1 MQSLMQQVHQ
11 LEATPDILTATVAM
25 GFPFADIHQA
35 GVSVLVS
42 ADGDQELAGV
52 KADELASMVWK
63 LRKDLQPQLVK
74 IEDVMAFVNKHPNER
89 LTIFADGSDNPGL
102 GAPCDG
108 TVALQAMIDANFK
121 GGLVGILFDPETASQ
136 AHAEGVG
143 STIQVRLG
151 DKTDDRHV
159 SPVQGMVLTGK
170 TSAE

>member
-1 MQSLMQQVHQ
+1 
-11 LEATPDILTATVAM
+11 
-25 GFPFADIHQA
+25 
-35 GVSVLVS
+35 
-42 ADGDQELAGV
+42 
-52 KADELASMVWK
+52 MVWK
-63 LRKDLQPQLVK
+63 LQKDLQPQLVK

-102 GAPCDG
+102 GAPGDG
-108 TVALQAMIDANFK
+108 TVALQAIINANCR
-121 GGLVGILFDPETASQ
+121 GGVVGVLFDPETTAQ

-151 DKTDDRHV
+151 GKTDDRHG

>member
-1 MQSLMQQVHQ
+1 
-11 LEATPDILTATVAM
+11 
-25 GFPFADIHQA
+25 
-35 GVSVLVS
+35 
-42 ADGDQELAGV
+42 
-52 KADELASMVWK
+52 MVWK

-136 AHAEGVG
+136 AHAKGVG
-143 STIQVRLG
+143 RIIQVR
-151 DKTDDRHV
+151 
-159 SPVQGMVLTGK
+159 
-170 TSAE
+170 